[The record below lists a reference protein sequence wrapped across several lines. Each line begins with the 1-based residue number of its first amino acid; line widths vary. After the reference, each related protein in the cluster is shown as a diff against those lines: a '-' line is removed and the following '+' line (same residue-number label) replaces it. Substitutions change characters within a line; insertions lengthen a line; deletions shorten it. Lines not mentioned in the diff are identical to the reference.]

1 VAVVLAD
8 SPVVATQVVATQV
21 VATQAVDIPVADVE
35 ALEAADSLRD
45 AET

>member
-8 SPVVATQVVATQV
+8 SLVVDIPV

-45 AET
+45 VET